1 MKVIVLGAGVIGTTT
16 AYYFAKAGHQVE
28 VFDRHAE
35 VAQEASF
42 ANAGQLSFGYS
53 SPWAAP
59 KIPLQAL
66 KWLFQRHSP
75 MALKLTTD
83 PDQYFWMLQLLFNC
97 RQKPYLINK
106 ERMLRLAEYSR
117 HCLDELRADTGI
129 QYAGQQLGTTQVLR
143 TNKQLKSVASDLQV
157 LEKLGVAHEVLDAP
171 GLLNVEPALANA
183 SVQLAG
189 GIHFPH
195 DQTGDCQLFTQ
206 SLATL
211 AKGLGVKFHFQQ
223 NIWRLETKQDEA
235 QRDEIDGVWIEG
247 ELHQADHYIV
257 ALGSFSNSFLKSLG
271 MSIPVYPFKG
281 YSITAK
287 IAQSERA
294 PRSTILDE
302 AYKVAI
308 TRLGQNIRVGG
319 MAEVVGYDLSLNTR
333 RKATLA
339 MVANQLYPQA
349 AEYKEAS
356 FWCGLRPSTPDS
368 TPLVGATAYEN
379 LWLNTGHGTLGWTMA
394 CGSGRILADL
404 ITTNIAEIQ
413 TDDLSVLR
421 YEY

>member
-1 MKVIVLGAGVIGTTT
+1 MRVIVLGAGVIGTTT
-16 AYYFAKAGHQVE
+16 AYYLAKAGHQVE
-28 VFDRHAE
+28 VFDRQSE
-35 VAQEASF
+35 VAQETSF

-117 HCLDELRADTGI
+117 HCLDELRADTGT

-143 TNKQLKSVASDLQV
+143 TNKQLKSVAADVRV
-157 LEKLGVAHEVLDAP
+157 LEKLGVAHQVLSAE
-171 GLLNVEPALANA
+171 GVVNMEPALANA
-183 SVQLAG
+183 SVKLVG
-189 GIHFPH
+189 GVHFPN

-211 AKGLGVKFHFQQ
+211 AKGLGVKFHFEQ
-223 NIWRLETKQDEA
+223 NIWRLETKQGEA
-235 QRDEIDGVWIEG
+235 QQDEIDGVWVDG
-247 ELHQADHYIV
+247 ELHQADHYVV
-257 ALGSFSNSFLKSLG
+257 ALGSFSNSLLKSLG
-271 MSIPVYPFKG
+271 MPIPVYPFKG

-287 IAQSERA
+287 IAQPERA

-319 MAEVVGYDLSLNTR
+319 MAEIVGYDLSLNAR

-349 AEYKEAS
+349 AKYKEAS

-368 TPLVGATAYEN
+368 TPLLGATTYEN

-404 ITTNIAEIQ
+404 ITTNTAEIQ